1 MYPEYHI
8 IYLGDEVF
16 LECNWGRKTRGAKMK
31 TMLMGTVAAIVLGV
45 GSAVAADIPLKAPAA
60 NPYLSW
66 TGFYIGAQAGT
77 NYGTTQ
83 SVYGLP
89 GQTLTGRAINDKY
102 HPVGLLLGGTA
113 GVNWQ
118 IGNIV
123 IGAEGDIG
131 WTNKRDSAHDIA
143 PFNTS
148 FFEQFD
154 EKWLA
159 TYRGRVG
166 FVFGSQGNWMIY
178 GTGGGASASV
188 NIAVNSGGGARI
200 SETRTLNGWTAGG
213 GIETLLGP
221 NWSLKSEV
229 LFVRF
234 DDKAYFTP
242 APNPL
247 FLSNRVIQ
255 TDQLISRVG
264 INYRFGPMG
273 W

>member
-1 MYPEYHI
+1 
-8 IYLGDEVF
+8 
-16 LECNWGRKTRGAKMK
+16 MK
-31 TMLMGTVAAIVLGV
+31 TVLMGTVAAIILGV

-60 NPYLSW
+60 NPYLNWS
-66 TGFYIGAQAGT
+66 GFYIGGQGGL
-77 NYGTTQ
+77 NYGTTD
-83 SVYGLP
+83 SILGTT
-89 GQTLTGRAINDKY
+89 GQAINQKY
-102 HPVGLLLGGTA
+102 HPVGMLLGGTA

-118 IGNIV
+118 LGNIV

-131 WTNKRDSAHDIA
+131 WTNKRDSAHDVA
-143 PFNTS
+143 PFNTT
-148 FFEQFD
+148 FFEKFD
-154 EKWLA
+154 ERWLA
-159 TYRGRVG
+159 TYRGRIG

-188 NIAVNSGGGARI
+188 NIAVNGSGARI
-200 SETRTLNGWTAGG
+200 SESRTLNGWTAGG
-213 GIETLLGP
+213 GFETLLGP

-234 DDKAYFTP
+234 DDKTYFTP
-242 APNPL
+242 ALNPL

-255 TDQLISRVG
+255 TDQVVGRVG

>member
-1 MYPEYHI
+1 
-8 IYLGDEVF
+8 
-16 LECNWGRKTRGAKMK
+16 MK
-31 TMLMGTVAAIVLGV
+31 TMLMSVVMAALGS
-45 GSAVAADIPLKAPAA
+45 GAAVAADMPLKAPAGVYW
-60 NPYLSW
+60 NWSGVYV
-66 TGFYIGAQAGT
+66 GAQAGS
-77 NYGTTQ
+77 NYATTQ
-83 SVYGLP
+83 SIYGP
-89 GQTLTGRAINDKY
+89 TGQAINDKY

-118 IGNIV
+118 FGNIV

-131 WTNKRDSAHDIA
+131 WTNTRDSAHDIS
-143 PFNTS
+143 PFNTA

-188 NIAVNSGGGARI
+188 NIAVNGGGARI

-213 GIETLLGP
+213 GVETLLGP

-242 APNPL
+242 APNSN
-247 FLSNRVIQ
+247 FLSNRVVQ
-255 TDQLISRVG
+255 TDQVISRVG
-264 INYRFGPMG
+264 LNYRFPVG

>member
-1 MYPEYHI
+1 VMAA
-8 IYLGDEVF
+8 LG
-16 LECNWGRKTRGAKMK
+16 G
-31 TMLMGTVAAIVLGV
+31 GV
-45 GSAVAADIPLKAPAA
+45 AVAADMPLKAPA
-60 NPYLSW
+60 
-66 TGFYIGAQAGT
+66 GAYWNWSGIYVGVQGGS
-77 NYGTTQ
+77 NYATTQ
-83 SVYGLP
+83 SIYGKP
-89 GQTLTGRAINDKY
+89 GDVNEGRAINDKY

-118 IGNIV
+118 FGNIV

-131 WTNKRDSAHDIA
+131 WTNTRDSAHDIS
-143 PFNTS
+143 PFNTA

-178 GTGGGASASV
+178 GTGGGASASL
-188 NIAVNSGGGARI
+188 NIAVNGGGARI

-213 GIETLLGP
+213 GVETLLGP

-242 APNPL
+242 APNSN
-247 FLSNRVIQ
+247 FLSNRVVQ
-255 TDQLISRVG
+255 TDQVISRVG
-264 INYRFGPMG
+264 LNYRFPIG